1 MKKIVSFSLA
11 LFLVFNFISSATVA
25 QGLISGKV
33 LNAQNS
39 PVSGASVQVQGI
51 NGGAVSDIDGN
62 YKISLPANF
71 KSVTLV
77 FTAVGYQKKE
87 VSEIVFN
94 GSLLENVDVVMEESS
109 GDNLAEVVV
118 QATSRRR
125 ESTNAMIQ
133 FQKNTNAVA
142 QVVSAEAI
150 KRSPDRNTGEVLK
163 RTPGASVQEGKFL
176 IVRGLA
182 DRYNQAMLNGVL
194 LSSTEP
200 DRKTFSF
207 DIFPSNMIDNIIINK
222 TFVPE
227 LSGEWAGGLVQVNTK
242 DIPSN
247 GFLEVQVGTG
257 FNTQTIGKDFA
268 YYPGGKLD
276 FLGFDDG
283 TRALANDF
291 PSRAG
296 FRALSDEQ
304 KLAWGKKVFADQW
317 SYKNKTAPM
326 NVSFQG
332 SGGFNTRLFGKELG
346 AIIGI
351 NYAKTNRILANNT
364 RFYSVANNIPSLG
377 MDYYNTKYNEDVN
390 LGGLINLALKINN
403 NNKITF
409 KNLLSVIGNDYVNLR
424 TGKDGELNTI
434 DPENIRAREF
444 SFKTN
449 LLYNGQLLGEHSMG
463 RQANPWKLKWYG
475 AFANLHQ
482 NLPMQR
488 RLVYRQPNNQGPY
501 EFHGGGTKS
510 QKSGSVLY
518 SDLSDYIYNAG
529 ADITKQFR
537 MFDLA
542 QTMKAGYAYQYK
554 DRLFNARPFS
564 IYPPIGSSIDRT
576 LSEDHF
582 FAAQNFVSGVL
593 EMEEFSTKQFKYT
606 ASNILHAPF
615 IQFDNQLSNRLRAI
629 WGVRYEYYDQLL
641 KGYLNDEPS
650 KVASVKGDFLPAL
663 NLVYKLNNLSNLRL
677 AASQTVVRPEF
688 RELSNFTFYDFDLGA
703 VVMGNSNLK
712 RTKISNLDLRY
723 ELYPRA
729 GELFTF
735 GVFYKNFDSP
745 IEQILNASGVFT
757 YSFNFNN
764 AKGAKSYGAEFE
776 FRKKLD
782 MLEVLRNFTAFGNLS
797 YINNKVTFEG
807 SEIFERPMQG
817 QSPYLVNLGLQFDL
831 PDAGF
836 SATTLFNQYGERI
849 AYVGSSETGGIPN
862 IYEKSRPL
870 WDLIISQ
877 KVMKKK
883 GEFKF
888 TVSDILNRS
897 ALYYYDI
904 KSDGGGYD
912 PGNGDV
918 IQINRNNGTNFSL
931 SFSYKIK

>member
-1 MKKIVSFSLA
+1 MCFFNSLS
-11 LFLVFNFISSATVA
+11 ISSIA
-25 QGLISGKV
+25 QKITISGKV
-33 LNAQNS
+33 FNTRNEPINS
-39 PVSGASVQVQGI
+39 ASIQIKDSNIGT
-51 NGGAVSDIDGN
+51 VSDLDGN
-62 YKISLPANF
+62 YKIQVPQEA
-71 KSVTLV
+71 KKTILV
-77 FTAVGYQKKE
+77 FTAVGYQHKE
-87 VSEIVFN
+87 IEDVLIN
-94 GSLLENVDVVMEESS
+94 GSDIENLDIILEESAGES
-109 GDNLAEVVV
+109 LNEVVV
-118 QATSRRR
+118 TTTSRRL

-150 KRSPDRNTGEVLK
+150 KRSPDRNTSEVLK

-207 DIFPSNMIDNIIINK
+207 DIFPSNMVDNIIINK

-247 GFLEVQVGTG
+247 GFLEVQIGTG

-283 TRALANDF
+283 TRALPNDF

-296 FRALSDEQ
+296 FRALSDNQ
-304 KLAWGKKVFADQW
+304 KLEWGKKMFADKW
-317 SYKNKTAPM
+317 SYSNKMAPM

-332 SGGFNTRLFGKELG
+332 SGGFNTRVFGKELG
-346 AIIGI
+346 TVIGI
-351 NYAKTNRILANNT
+351 NYAKSNRIIANNT
-364 RFYSVANNIPSLG
+364 RFYSVANNEPSLG

-390 LGGLINLALKINN
+390 LGGLINLTLKLNN
-403 NNKITF
+403 NNKISF
-409 KNLLSVIGNDYVNLR
+409 KNLLTVIGNDYVNLR
-424 TGKDGELNTI
+424 TGKDAELNSI

-449 LLYNGQLLGEHSMG
+449 LLYNGQLLGEHTIGYSS
-463 RQANPWKLKWYG
+463 NPLKLKWYG
-475 AFANLHQ
+475 AFANLYQ
-482 NLPMQR
+482 DLPMQR
-488 RLVYRQPNNQGPY
+488 RLVYRQPNNQGAY

-529 ADITKQFR
+529 ADLTKQFR
-537 MFDLA
+537 MFELS
-542 QTMKAGYAYQYK
+542 QTIKAGYAYQYK

-564 IYPPIGSSIDRT
+564 IYPPIGSTIDRT

-582 FAAQNFVSGVL
+582 FAAENFQLGVL
-593 EMEEFSTKQFKYT
+593 EMEEFSTKQFEYA

-615 IQFDNQLSNRLRAI
+615 IQLDNQLTTKLRLI

-641 KGYLNDEPS
+641 NGYLNDEPA

-663 NLVYKLNNLSNLRL
+663 NVVYKLNNLSNIRL

-703 VVMGNSNLK
+703 IVMGNSNLK

-745 IEQILNASGVFT
+745 IEQILNQSGVFT

-782 MLEVLRNFTAFGNLS
+782 IVDVLRNFTAFGNLS
-797 YINNKVTFEG
+797 YINNKVIFAG
-807 SEIFERPMQG
+807 SETFERPMQG
-817 QSPYLVNLGLQFDL
+817 QSPYLINIGLQYDNTDL
-831 PDAGF
+831 GF

-849 AYVGSSETGGIPN
+849 AYVGSSESGGIPN

-870 WDLIISQ
+870 WDLIISK
-877 KVMKKK
+877 KVLKEK

-888 TVSDILNRS
+888 TISDILNRP

-904 KSDGGGYD
+904 KRDGGSFD
-912 PGNGDV
+912 AKNGDV

-931 SFSYKIK
+931 SFSYKFK